1 MPYTDVHFGF
11 GGCRLNKSG
20 MYVFIIRCLLIDG
33 KPAVFWGETHV
44 LTRISWS
51 HSQAQNPLNKLLS

>member
-44 LTRISWS
+44 LTRMSWS
-51 HSQAQNPLNKLLS
+51 HRHRIMTINYCLR